1 MIGVLARGDL
11 RQQAR
16 SGQTF
21 VDDGDRHVPD
31 GDMVMT
37 LRAGILETHVL
48 ADEQARRPI
57 IELLADVLAE
67 LLAHVAAART
77 TSVRL
82 GKRVLRANPWQ
93 TLGQLLWTG
102 VIPRSVMRR
111 SPWLHSSAPSRAT
124 ATAAADRSVP
134 PSGRTTCAG
143 ADPAAVAHIHVRV
156 GMGKASR

>member
-16 SGQTF
+16 SGRTF
-21 VDDGDRHVPD
+21 VDEGNGDVPA
-31 GDMVMT
+31 GGMVMPF
-37 LRAGILETHVL
+37 RAGILESHVL
-48 ADEQARRPI
+48 AADHARRPI

-93 TLGQLLWTG
+93 TLGQLL
-102 VIPRSVMRR
+102 
-111 SPWLHSSAPSRAT
+111 
-124 ATAAADRSVP
+124 AAAL
-134 PSGRTTCAG
+134 AF
-143 ADPAAVAHIHVRV
+143 AVFAV
-156 GMGKASR
+156 

>member
-21 VDDGDRHVPD
+21 VDDGDRHAPD

-37 LRAGILETHVL
+37 LRQGILETHVL

-67 LLAHVAAART
+67 LLADVAAART

-93 TLGQLLWTG
+93 TLGQLLAAALAFAVFAVTT
-102 VIPRSVMRR
+102 RSVVGQGRF
-111 SPWLHSSAPSRAT
+111 RA
-124 ATAAADRSVP
+124 R
-134 PSGRTTCAG
+134 
-143 ADPAAVAHIHVRV
+143 
-156 GMGKASR
+156 